1 MKSEIWVMNSDGSDK
16 EALLRIPS
24 NNGVTT
30 DIEWS
35 PDGTKIAFVWLP
47 NTKSNNRDIYLIDV
61 PAS

>member
-1 MKSEIWVMNSDGSDK
+1 MNSDGSDK